1 MLVARSHQHY
11 VFRTR
16 KSKRNQSI
24 LVGEYLSKSND
35 CLVITIIVATTLFL
49 IQGDLALPSRFIVG
63 VDTGRSGIS
72 ILRFIILIQSI
83 AGETEEDIPR
93 ENNKPG

>member
-11 VFRTR
+11 VFRTQELR
-16 KSKRNQSI
+16 RNQCI
-24 LVGEYLSKSND
+24 LVGEYLSESND
-35 CLVITIIVATTLFL
+35 CLVITIIVAATLFL
-49 IQGDLALPSRFIVG
+49 IQGDQALPCRFIVG

-72 ILRFIILIQSI
+72 VLRFIILIQSI

-93 ENNKPG
+93 KK